1 MKLFE
6 SEVEDLKII
15 LKQSGQIITYYSIV
29 YFIQAV
35 ISLLYKLI
43 ALFSVF
49 LFLTLF
55 SLITAFVFKRFGAVE
70 KKGNLSHAFLS
81 LTLAWCFITLVGAVP
96 FLAALPVL
104 DSLFESTAAVT
115 TTSFTMLPNPA
126 STEPLLLLWRS
137 LENISGA
144 LLFIIGFLAV
154 SKGRKEEETVLID
167 RMKSF
172 SKGVLKVYLY
182 AAVIGAFLFFLSG
195 LDLFSSLNYV
205 FSSLSTAG
213 SSIRGSIGVV
223 ANERAYLISTV
234 LVMIGATNVL
244 LLIKILGG
252 NLDEIYKNAETKTFI
267 WIFLLGAV
275 VISLTSSSF
284 FPDFYHFISA
294 ATTSG
299 FMLRSPAELK
309 AAGELYKGV
318 LILAMLTGGAVYS
331 SAGGIKLHR
340 VYLLLKSLF
349 WRIKEFSPDTKEFAK
364 KVHNIE
370 DFAVHDE
377 DVIRA
382 GNLVLSYLLLL
393 MLSSLFLASQG
404 YSLGDSVF
412 ESASALSNTGLSVG
426 IISPD
431 STAGAKLLFIFEM
444 LAGRLE
450 FLMFLISVYYF
461 SSKIKVAAIGR

>member
-1 MKLFE
+1 MRLFE
-6 SEVEDLKII
+6 SEAEDLKVI
-15 LKQSGQIITYYSIV
+15 LRQSGQVITYYSLV
-29 YFIQAV
+29 YLVQAV
-35 ISLLYKLI
+35 ISLLYKSI

-55 SLITAFVFKRFGAVE
+55 SLITAFAFARFGATE
-70 KKGNLSHAFLS
+70 RKGSLSHAYIS
-81 LTLAWCFITLVGAVP
+81 LALVWCFITLAGAMP
-96 FLAALPVL
+96 FLATLPIL
-104 DSLFESTAAVT
+104 DALFESTAAIT
-115 TTSFTMLPNPA
+115 ATSFTMLPNPA
-126 STEPLLLLWRS
+126 GTETLLLLWRS
-137 LENISGA
+137 LESISGA

-154 SKGRKEEETVLID
+154 SKGRKDEEAVLLD

-182 AAVIGAFLFFLSG
+182 ATIAGALLFFLSG

-213 SSIRGSIGVV
+213 SSIHGSLGVV

-234 LVMIGATNVL
+234 LAMIGATNVL

-252 NLDEIYKNAETKTFI
+252 NLDEIYKNAEARTFI
-267 WIFLLGAV
+267 WIFLLGV
-275 VISLTSSSF
+275 VITSLTSPHILS
-284 FPDFYHFISA
+284 DLYHFISA

-299 FMLRSPAELK
+299 FMLRSPEELR
-309 AAGELYKGV
+309 AAGELYKGM
-318 LILAMLTGGAVYS
+318 LILAMMAGGAVYS

-349 WRIKEFSPDTKEFAK
+349 WRIKEFSPDSKELAK

-370 DFAVHDE
+370 DFTVHDE

-382 GNLVLSYLLLL
+382 GNLVLSFLLLL
-393 MLSSLFLASQG
+393 AVSSLFLASQG
-404 YSLGDSVF
+404 YSLGDSFF

-431 STAGAKLLFIFEM
+431 STAGVKLLFIFEM

-450 FLMFLISVYYF
+450 FLMFLISIYYF
-461 SSKIKVAAIGR
+461 SSKIKVVAIGR